1 MVYIRHL
8 YLVQMSDIEDSNI
21 DQIFPVG
28 EEATICLSPQP
39 PNQPTPDRY
48 ISVRITTPHT
58 NLYKITATVVHDVDR
73 YIIYPHKAGTSNE
86 HFHICIA
93 LGDTDDAVKLC
104 ERYRKRSRA
113 INGGGAGKIMC
124 KTHSNGCAS
133 FVGYVKHEIAEAC
146 LKGFSQ
152 EWFDEIEVKHTNVG
166 AYMEKEIKKRPKNED
181 HFYQITFMNMERVT
195 HRYRAQN
202 GIKSTDLEDTLE
214 HMHANG
220 WRLQVTILK
229 QGIPAQFYDE
239 FKAKCEGKTTF
250 TSNRFK
256 RMRTVERW
264 RESEW

>member
-1 MVYIRHL
+1 
-8 YLVQMSDIEDSNI
+8 
-21 DQIFPVG
+21 
-28 EEATICLSPQP
+28 
-39 PNQPTPDRY
+39 
-48 ISVRITTPHT
+48 
-58 NLYKITATVVHDVDR
+58 
-73 YIIYPHKAGTSNE
+73 
-86 HFHICIA
+86 
-93 LGDTDDAVKLC
+93 
-104 ERYRKRSRA
+104 
-113 INGGGAGKIMC
+113 MC

-133 FVGYVKHEIAEAC
+133 FVSYVKHEIAEAC